1 MRSSL
6 PASYEDLSC
15 FAFAA
20 GHGDEGVCLLIK
32 MGPYQILLDCGLTDT
47 SALLSTDLSLVW
59 CSHAHADHAQGLPA
73 LHTAF
78 PHTPIYASEV
88 TAELLPTNCCQA
100 LPWNCPIELQ
110 EGLTAEIMSAG
121 HLPGAAA
128 ILLTYQGAERSY
140 SLLYTGDFFLSN
152 SRLAEGLS
160 LTDMRV
166 HRPDVLIIEGSY
178 GTARQPHRRQQENTL
193 VQQVSQALS
202 QHRSIGL
209 LAPQLGQAQEIILLL
224 RSHHL
229 FTGRNV
235 DIWVDESIAAVCDRY
250 LRCLPQLPATVQN
263 FARNQSLFWDE
274 KVKPR
279 VQRLAAR
286 PSHSAAS
293 NEIMLV
299 SDLSQLPINM
309 NLVLIPQQIGK
320 EIDSSTYLL
329 TNHSDGLGTTQ
340 LIHNLRPQHVVFVHG
355 SPSYLSDL
363 TGLDELNTRYQLHS
377 PAAGTLVELPIGD
390 RFMQPVTSIGFGAEG
405 SIDTGYEGEITEEPA
420 AVIISLPH
428 TVTTDPRW
436 YNLADTGL
444 VEARWK
450 GEELVLRGITA
461 KQLLREAY
469 SSKVDR
475 TIACCANC
483 RYQRGNRCGSEDS
496 VLYGFKVTPTGV
508 CPAFLDMNNLGGEE
522 L

>member
-6 PASYEDLSC
+6 PANYEDLSC

-20 GHGDEGVCLLIK
+20 GHGDEGVCLLVK
-32 MGPYQILLDCGLTDT
+32 MGPYQILLDCGLADL
-47 SALLSTDLSLVW
+47 SELLSTDLSLVW
-59 CSHAHADHAQGLPA
+59 CSHAHTDHAQGLPA

-78 PHTPIYASEV
+78 PHLPIYASEV
-88 TAELLPTNCCQA
+88 TAELLPTDCCQA

-110 EGLTAEIMSAG
+110 EGLTAEIMPAG

-128 ILLTYQGAERSY
+128 ILFTYQGTERSY

-152 SRLAEGLS
+152 SRFAEGLS

-178 GTARQPHRRQQENTL
+178 GTARQPHRRQQENT
-193 VQQVSQALS
+193 VVEQVSQALN
-202 QHRSIGL
+202 QHRSIGM

-229 FTGRNV
+229 FTGQNV
-235 DIWVDESIAAVCDRY
+235 DLWVDDSIAEVCDRY
-250 LRCLPQLPATVQN
+250 LHCLPQLPAPVQN

-279 VQRLAAR
+279 VRRLTAR
-286 PSHSAAS
+286 PRGKAS
-293 NEIMLV
+293 NGEVFLV
-299 SDLSQLPINM
+299 SDRSQLPTHLDVL
-309 NLVLIPQQIGK
+309 LVPQQLGTGV
-320 EIDSSTYLL
+320 DDRTYLL
-329 TNHSDGLGTTQ
+329 TDHSDGLGTTQ

-355 SPSYLSDL
+355 SPIYLADL
-363 TGLDELNTRYQLHS
+363 TGLDELNSRYQLHS
-377 PAAGTLVELPIGD
+377 PATGTLVELPIGD
-390 RFMQPVTSIGFGAEG
+390 RFMQSTTSISGAIE
-405 SIDTGYEGEITEEPA
+405 TGYEGEVTEELE
-420 AVIISLPH
+420 AVVISLPH
-428 TVTTDPRW
+428 NVTTDPRW
-436 YNLADTGL
+436 RDLADTGI
-444 VEARWK
+444 VEARWQ

-461 KQLLREAY
+461 KQLRREAH
-469 SSKVDR
+469 SDKVDKA
-475 TIACCANC
+475 IACCANC

-508 CPAFLDMNNLGGEE
+508 CPAFMGLDNLDNEE

>member
-1 MRSSL
+1 LRSSL
-6 PASYEDLSC
+6 PANYEDLSC

-32 MGPYQILLDCGLTDT
+32 MGPYQILLDCGLADR

-59 CSHAHADHAQGLPA
+59 CSHAHPDHARGLPD
-73 LHTAF
+73 LHTDF
-78 PHTPIYASEV
+78 PHIPIYASEV
-88 TAELLPTNCCQA
+88 TAELLPTDCCQA

-110 EGLTAEIMSAG
+110 EGLTAEIMPAG

-128 ILLTYQGAERSY
+128 ILFTYQGAERSY

-152 SRLAEGLS
+152 SRFAEGLS

-193 VQQVSQALS
+193 VEQVSQALS

-235 DIWVDESIAAVCDRY
+235 DLWVDEAIAEVCDRY
-250 LRCLPQLPATVQN
+250 LRCLPQLPATIQN

-279 VQRLAAR
+279 VQRLIAR
-286 PSHSAAS
+286 PGHRAS
-293 NEIMLV
+293 GSEVVLV
-299 SDLSQLPINM
+299 SDLSQLPVDMDIV
-309 NLVLIPQQIGK
+309 LVPQQIGG
-320 EIDSSTYLL
+320 EIDDRTYLL
-329 TNHSDGLGTTQ
+329 TSHSDGLGTTQ
-340 LIHNLRPQHVVFVHG
+340 LIHNLRPQHVVLIHG
-355 SPSYLSDL
+355 SPTYLSDL
-363 TGLDELNTRYQLHS
+363 TGLEELNSRYQLHS
-377 PAAGTLVELPIGD
+377 PATGTLVELPIGD
-390 RFMQPVTSIGFGAEG
+390 QFMQPTTSIGFGADG
-405 SIDTGYEGEITEEPA
+405 AMDAGYEGEITEELA
-420 AVIISLPH
+420 AVVISLPH

-436 YNLADTGL
+436 HNLADTGL
-444 VEARWK
+444 VEARWQ

-469 SSKVDR
+469 SNKVDSA
-475 TIACCANC
+475 IACCANC

-508 CPAFLDMNNLGGEE
+508 CPAFMGLDTVDNEE

>member
-1 MRSSL
+1 LRSST
-6 PASYEDLSC
+6 AVHQEDLSC

-32 MGPYQILLDCGLTDT
+32 IGPYQILLDCGMADV
-47 SALLSTDLSLVW
+47 SELLSTDLSVVW

-73 LHTAF
+73 LHQAF
-78 PHTPIYASEV
+78 PHLPIYASEV
-88 TAELLPTNCCQA
+88 TAELLETDCCQA

-110 EGLTAEIMSAG
+110 EGLTAEIMPAG

-128 ILLTYQGAERSY
+128 ILFTYQGTERSY

-152 SRLAEGLS
+152 SRLVEGLS
-160 LTDMRV
+160 LTELRV
-166 HRPDVLIIEGSY
+166 HRPDVLIVEGSY

-193 VQQVSQALS
+193 VEQVHQALG

-209 LAPQLGQAQEIILLL
+209 LAPQLGQAQEILLLL

-235 DIWVDESIAAVCDRY
+235 DLWLDEIIAEVCDRY

-279 VQRLAAR
+279 VRRLSTR
-286 PSHSAAS
+286 PSGVATSG
-293 NEIMLV
+293 EVVLV
-299 SDLSQLPINM
+299 SDESRLPPDVEIF
-309 NLVLIPQQIGK
+309 LRPQHIGT
-320 EIDSSTYLL
+320 ETDPQTYLL
-329 TNHSDGLGTTQ
+329 TDHSDGVGTTQ
-340 LIHNLRPQHVVFVHG
+340 LIHNLRPQHVIFVHG
-355 SPSYLSDL
+355 SPTYLGDL
-363 TGLDELNTRYQLHS
+363 TGLDELNSRYQLHS

-390 RFMQPVTSIGFGAEG
+390 SFMQSTVPLE
-405 SIDTGYEGEITEEPA
+405 TGYAGEVTEDA
-420 AVIISLPH
+420 AKVNIALPRS
-428 TVTTDPRW
+428 VTTDPRW

-444 VEARWK
+444 VEARWQ

-461 KQLLREAY
+461 KQLLNEAY
-469 SSKVDR
+469 SNKVDR
-475 TIACCANC
+475 SIACCGNC

-496 VLYGFKVTPTGV
+496 VLYGFKVNPTGV
-508 CPAFLDMNNLGGEE
+508 CPEFMGLDD
-522 L
+522 